1 MANDYM
7 AKLAADLEGRTMG
20 GLASR
25 GRRGDTML
33 AYINP
38 QEAEMLM
45 EEGGSGTINPMTG
58 LPEFFWSADTSADDE
73 GNPGDAGDAGYDF
86 EEAMAFAE
94 SANLIGNRQGNMDA
108 VDAFAYQRAA
118 IADPNLPTGEP
129 WDPSTPGSKGGI
141 PQRLKEATEKKEREQ
156 LELLRLVEQLKNK
169 KPGEK
174 VTTRSGRTLTK
185 ADIKAREAERKA
197 QAAVRAKD
205 SLPKDN
211 EGKVSYNALF
221 DRYATPKERDMKTE
235 IKNGITIRTNRVD
248 PPDTSE
254 LIDRHYKAHGLV
266 EVKDEAGKLRLADDP
281 GYGYSKDTIHDKY
294 KDNRDEWEDL
304 KFLSA
309 TLPGGARLR
318 DRSGDLLAPF
328 REESISTVGF
338 PNQTLTGYS
347 GPSLSPLAGGGKVDD
362 IQALADSIESYGRKG
377 DTMLAHINPKEAQML
392 KDAGGSGTINPMTGL
407 PEFYDL
413 GFGTDDSYEAEA
425 VGAAEAAADQA
436 MADAAAEQAAIDA
449 DVAADKQED
458 ARQNLENYY
467 GPPQGTPSYNEKGGF
482 DYGVSGAIGPS
493 GTYSSNRMAALEGTR
508 GQIRERLGKDGF
520 KNIEESILYTKIL
533 ETGKISSEAL
543 DTLAGLLATP
553 GVEQAMLSGY
563 NDGYKYGGILGDALG
578 ARDDYLDVMSG
589 NIQRAEK
596 KVREGW
602 KEQED
607 RDALGAIEE
616 VEPESKDYFGDII
629 GNVVGGVK
637 DFFGGPSEEALLAY
651 AQAVQDAGPMGL
663 YSENYT
669 FNPLS
674 DEAKWFDTGLG
685 YVAPGPIGF
694 AKGLYDVLAFA
705 TDSRIIGDVNTP
717 YGTFQLTESG
727 DLLAPDMSMDVRDPG
742 GNEPAITRRRKV
754 ATEKP
759 KEEEKKEEEK
769 KDYFPEQ
776 KLPRLSQSGLETLQY
791 AYRNDPPEVLD
802 NILNKYTLPNQTS
815 GLRAL
820 V

>member
-1 MANDYM
+1 M

-94 SANLIGNRQGNMDA
+94 SVNLIGNKQGNFDN
-108 VDAFAYQRAA
+108 VDETAYKQAA
-118 IADPNLPTGEP
+118 IADPNLPTGDR
-129 WDPSTPGSKGGI
+129 WDPSTPASKGGI
-141 PQRLKEATEKKEREQ
+141 PQKAKAYKEKEEK
-156 LELLRLVEQLKNK
+156 ELLEWFRLVEQLKTK

-174 VTTRSGRTLTK
+174 VTTASGRTVTK
-185 ADIKAREAERKA
+185 ADIKARDAEREA

-205 SLPKDN
+205 SIPRDN
-211 EGKVSYNALF
+211 EGKVNYNALF

-266 EVKDEAGKLRLADDP
+266 EVKDRAGQLRLADDP

-309 TLPGGARLR
+309 TLPGGARLH

-392 KDAGGSGTINPMTGL
+392 KDAGGSGTINPVTGL
-407 PEFYDL
+407 PEFFWSEDTSADEEGNAGDAGGADYT
-413 GFGTDDSYEAEA
+413 FDDAMT
-425 VGAAEAAADQA
+425 AAELGMSLSDLTSIGTGEPGEFSGG
-436 MADAAAEQAAIDA
+436 DAGPMSPLPDA
-449 DVAADKQED
+449 TPEEKEAF
-458 ARQNLENYY
+458 Y
-467 GPPQGTPSYNEKGGF
+467 GLPPGTLGPGGPGTGGPGEFSGGPDDPSYTISALKG
-482 DYGVSGAIGPS
+482 AW
-493 GTYSSNRMAALEGTR
+493 E
-508 GQIRERLGKDGF
+508 KDG
-520 KNIEESILYTKIL
+520 IPEELWPYWN
-533 ETGKISSEAL
+533 AL
-543 DTLAGLLATP
+543 KDGQLTNEQTMNFLAGLT
-553 GVEQAMLSGY
+553 GVRGGAQELFSGY
-563 NDGYKYGGILGDALG
+563 YDGYKYGGPRGTMLDILEQQQIKYYEDAARAERVKQDKEDRELDDFVGEPDIKQEPGFFDKFNLNPFAGPTAQEKDIYTSLTKQGLEVTPRSAMDTFLGFIGSGMVPGKLGTLHSILGKVTGSNIIAQAFDPVTGFTYLVDA
-578 ARDDYLDVMSG
+578 SG
-589 NIQRAEK
+589 NLQ
-596 KVREGW
+596 
-602 KEQED
+602 
-607 RDALGAIEE
+607 
-616 VEPESKDYFGDII
+616 
-629 GNVVGGVK
+629 
-637 DFFGGPSEEALLAY
+637 
-651 AQAVQDAGPMGL
+651 
-663 YSENYT
+663 
-669 FNPLS
+669 
-674 DEAKWFDTGLG
+674 
-685 YVAPGPIGF
+685 
-694 AKGLYDVLAFA
+694 
-705 TDSRIIGDVNTP
+705 
-717 YGTFQLTESG
+717 
-727 DLLAPDMSMDVRDPG
+727 LAPLGSSTLGEEPDTQDPG
-742 GNEPAITRRRKV
+742 GNMPVITRKRRV
-754 ATEKP
+754 VTKP
-759 KEEEKKEEEK
+759 VEEEKEEEEE
-769 KDYFPEQ
+769 KDYFPKQ
-776 KLPRLSQSGLETLQY
+776 KLPRLSQSGLEALQY

-802 NILNKYTLPNQTS
+802 NILNKYALPDQTN

>member
-20 GLASR
+20 GLASM

-33 AYINP
+33 AYVSP
-38 QEAEMLM
+38 QDAEMLIDQ
-45 EEGGSGTINPMTG
+45 GGSGTINPMTG

-118 IADPNLPTGEP
+118 IADPNLPTGER

-141 PQRLKEATEKKEREQ
+141 PQRLKEDAEKKEREQ

-185 ADIKAREAERKA
+185 EDIKARDAEREA

-205 SLPKDN
+205 SLPRDN
-211 EGKVSYNALF
+211 EGKVSYMALF

-235 IKNGITIRTNRVD
+235 IKNGVTIRTNRVD

-266 EVKDEAGKLRLADDP
+266 EVKDRAGKTRLADDP
-281 GYGYSKDTIHDKY
+281 GYGYSKENVYDRL
-294 KDNRDEWEDL
+294 KDNRDEWEDI
-304 KFLSA
+304 KFLST
-309 TLPGGARLR
+309 TLPGGAKLR

-347 GPSLSPLAGGGKVDD
+347 GPSLSPLAGGGKVDG

-407 PEFYDL
+407 PEFYFD
-413 GFGTDDSYEAEA
+413 EADA
-425 VGAAEAAADQA
+425 GAY
-436 MADAAAEQAAIDA
+436 ADAAANPGDADDGTYSIDQMADLVDTLGPDVQGPAGEQVGSGPVREGPMSDEQAALYEAVTGLPPGSLGSKGVGTGGPREFEQEIGWEKSTVDA
-449 DVAADKQED
+449 LKRAWKRDGIPEEYWGYW
-458 ARQNLENYY
+458 N
-467 GPPQGTPSYNEKGGF
+467 
-482 DYGVSGAIGPS
+482 
-493 GTYSSNRMAALEGTR
+493 AL
-508 GQIRERLGKDGF
+508 KDGQLT
-520 KNIEESILYTKIL
+520 ND
-533 ETGKISSEAL
+533 EAY
-543 DTLAGLLATP
+543 DFLAGLAGIRGGAQGLFD
-553 GVEQAMLSGY
+553 GY
-563 NDGYKYGGILGDALG
+563 RGGYKYGGPRGTMLDILEKQQINYIEDA
-578 ARDDYLDVMSG
+578 A
-589 NIQRAEK
+589 RAERAK
-596 KVREGW
+596 QDEQDRELDDFVGEPDI
-602 KEQED
+602 KQEPGFFD
-607 RDALGAIEE
+607 KFDL
-616 VEPESKDYFGDII
+616 
-629 GNVVGGVK
+629 NL
-637 DFFGGPSEEALLAY
+637 FGGPTARD
-651 AQAVQDAGPMGL
+651 QDIFDSLRNQGL
-663 YSENYT
+663 EVTPRSTMDT
-669 FNPLS
+669 F
-674 DEAKWFDTGLG
+674 LG
-685 YVAPGPIGF
+685 FVGNLITPGPLGSAHSILG
-694 AKGLYDVLAFA
+694 KA
-705 TDSRIIGDVNTP
+705 TGSNIIGQAFDPATGFSYLVDASGNLQLAP
-717 YGTFQLTESG
+717 YGSSTLGEE
-727 DLLAPDMSMDVRDPG
+727 PDTQDPG
-742 GNEPAITRRRKV
+742 GNMPVITKKRRV
-754 ATEKP
+754 VTKP
-759 KEEEKKEEEK
+759 VEEEEKEEEEE
-769 KDYFPEQ
+769 KDYFPKQ

-791 AYRNDPPEVLD
+791 TLRNDPEALE
-802 NILNKYTLPNQTS
+802 NIYNKYALPEQYS
-815 GLRAL
+815 GLKAL